1 MLLERCLSLSELL
14 DRRSHFLFGPR
25 ATGKSTLVRQQLQGK
40 VEVIDLLDRYTF
52 MRHHSDPSLFARQVM
67 ANRSQVIVVDE
78 IQLIPELLNDV
89 HRLIEQEGARFL
101 LLGSSTRKLRRAGVN
116 LLAGRAFFAKLFPL
130 VRKEIPNFDLDRY
143 LRYGGLP
150 EAYLGDDRG
159 NYLHA
164 YLSGYL
170 REEVATEGVV
180 RNLPSFSRFLRAI
193 ALTNGEVVNFTKV
206 ANDCQVAV
214 STVRGYLQI
223 LEDTLLASLLP
234 VWTASQKRKSIS
246 APKVYLFDTGVARIL
261 AGVESLDRNSN
272 LYGKAFEHFIWME
285 LRSYLAYR
293 NKEQLALCYWRTK
306 HGQEVDFVIGNK
318 LAIEVKATTSVTNR
332 DFKGLH
338 LLAEEG
344 AHEKFYL
351 VSHDPIATRNENFYA
366 MPWTMFLDELWQD
379 RLL

>member
-1 MLLERCLSLSELL
+1 MLLKRYLSLSELL

-25 ATGKSTLVRQQLQGK
+25 ATGKSTLVRQQLAGR
-40 VEVIDLLDRYTF
+40 VEIIDLLDRYTF
-52 MRHHSDPSLFARQVM
+52 MRHHNDPSLFARQVI
-67 ANRSQVIVVDE
+67 ANRSRVIVVDE

-116 LLAGRAFFAKLFPL
+116 LLAGRAYFAGLFSL

-150 EAYLGDDRG
+150 EAYLGDDSD
-159 NYLHA
+159 NYLSA

-170 REEVATEGVV
+170 REEVATEGLV
-180 RNLPSFSRFLRAI
+180 RNLPSFSRFLRAV
-193 ALTNGEVVNFTKV
+193 ALTNAEVINFTKV

-223 LEDTLLASLLP
+223 LEDTLLASLLH
-234 VWTASQKRKSIS
+234 VWTASQKRKTVS
-246 APKVYLFDTGVARIL
+246 APKIYLFDTGVARVL
-261 AGVESLDRNSN
+261 AGTETLDRNSN

-285 LRSYLAYR
+285 LRSYLSYR
-293 NKEQLALCYWRTK
+293 NKERLALCYWRTK

-318 LAIEVKATTSVTNR
+318 LAIEVKATTSVTKR
-332 DFKGLH
+332 DFKGLR
-338 LLAEEG
+338 LLAEEEV
-344 AHEKFYL
+344 HEKFYL
-351 VSHDPIATRNENFYA
+351 VSHDPIATRDGNFYA
-366 MPWTMFLDELWQD
+366 MPWTTFLDELWQD